1 MDKRIVEFIT
11 ALRAAG
17 VRISLAES
25 ADAFLAIDHLGIQ
38 DRETFRI
45 SLRAS
50 LVKDNSDLE
59 TFDTLFPLFFQTG
72 SPPPLFNPN
81 QELTPTEA
89 KKLAEALRQFN
100 DEVRKMLEKLLNGQ
114 PLNQYEMQQLDQ
126 LINQSNISDLRYQNW
141 LSRQMEQALHFRE
154 VRQAIEDLAGMLRQ
168 MGMNRERVEE
178 LRQMLQSNQQ
188 ALQDQIRQYAGQRI
202 AENLGRKSRRDR
214 MDNLYNLPF
223 HSLTEEEMHELRKEV
238 RRLAAMLRTRVA
250 LRMKRAR
257 NGILDV
263 KSTLRANLK
272 NSGVPF
278 DIRHRDKALKPRIV
292 LLCDVS
298 TSMRYCSELMLTL
311 LGEVQDQI
319 SKTHA
324 FAFIDHLEYITPL
337 YVDYRPGEAIGKI
350 LRQMPSGHYNT
361 DLGFS
366 LKNFTEEFFNTVASR
381 TTFLIVG
388 DGRNNFN
395 DPRADLLRDI
405 SRRSRYTLWFNP
417 EPLALWGSGD
427 SDIPKYQPH
436 CKQMFQVSNL
446 TQLASAIDHLLV
458 SNFTS

>member
-1 MDKRIVEFIT
+1 MDKRIVEFIA

-25 ADAFLAIDHLGIQ
+25 ADAFQAIDHLGIQ
-38 DRETFRI
+38 DRDVFRI
-45 SLRAS
+45 SLRS
-50 LVKDNSDLE
+50 TLVKDNPDLE

-81 QELTPTEA
+81 QEMSREEA
-89 KKLAEALRQFN
+89 QKLAEGLRQFS
-100 DEVRKMLEKLLNGQ
+100 DEVRKMLGKLMNGE
-114 PLNQYEMQQLDQ
+114 PLNQYELQQLDQ
-126 LINQSNISDLRYQNW
+126 LINQSNISDLHYQNW

-154 VRQAIEDLAGMLRQ
+154 VRQAIEELAQMLQQ
-168 MGMNRERVEE
+168 MGMNRQRVEE
-178 LRQMLQSNQQ
+178 LCQMLQSNQQ
-188 ALQDQIRQYAGQRI
+188 ALQDQIRQFAGQRI
-202 AENLGRKSRRDR
+202 AENLSHQSRRDR

-278 DIRHRDKALKPRIV
+278 DIRHRDRSLKPRIV
-292 LLCDVS
+292 LLCDIS
-298 TSMRYCSELMLTL
+298 TSMRYCSELMLSL
-311 LGEVQDQI
+311 LGEIQDQI

-337 YVDYRPGEAIGKI
+337 YGDYRPGEAIGKI
-350 LRQMPSGHYNT
+350 LRQMPSGYYNT
-361 DLGFS
+361 DLGYS
-366 LKNFTEEFFNTVASR
+366 LKNFSDEFFGTIDSR

-395 DPRADLLRDI
+395 DPRVDLFRDI
-405 SRRSRYTLWFNP
+405 ARRSRYTLWFNP
-417 EPLALWGSGD
+417 EPFALWGSGD
-427 SDIPKYQPH
+427 SDILKYQPH
-436 CKQMFQVSNL
+436 CKQVVQVSNL

-458 SNFTS
+458 SNFT

>member
-1 MDKRIVEFIT
+1 MDQRIVEFIT
-11 ALRAAG
+11 AMRAAG

-25 ADAFLAIDHLGIQ
+25 ADAFQAVDSLGIQ

-45 SLRAS
+45 SLRSS
-50 LVKDNSDLE
+50 LIKDNADLE

-81 QELTPTEA
+81 KEMTPDEA
-89 KKLAEALRQFN
+89 RKLAQALRQFS
-100 DEVRKMLEKLLNGQ
+100 DEIRKMLEKLMNGE
-114 PLNQYEMQQLDQ
+114 PLNKYELQQLDQ

-141 LSRQMEQALHFRE
+141 LSRQMEQAMNFRE
-154 VRQAIEDLAGMLRQ
+154 VRQAIEDLAQMLRQ
-168 MGMNRERVEE
+168 MGMNRQRVEE

-188 ALQDQIRQYAGQRI
+188 ALQDQIHQYAGQRI
-202 AENLGRKSRRDR
+202 AENMSRQNRHDR

-238 RRLAAMLRTRVA
+238 RRMAAILRTRVA

-257 NGILDV
+257 NGLLDV

-278 DIRHRDKALKPRIV
+278 DIRHRDRSLKPRIV

-298 TSMRYCSELMLTL
+298 TSMRYCSELMLSL
-311 LGEVQDQI
+311 LGEIQDQI

-337 YVDYRPGEAIGKI
+337 YADYQPGEAIGKI
-350 LRQMPSGHYNT
+350 LHQMPSGHYNT
-361 DLGFS
+361 DLGYS
-366 LKNFTEEFFNTVASR
+366 LKNFMDEFYDTVDSR

-395 DPRADLLRDI
+395 DPRVDLFRDI
-405 SRRSRYTLWFNP
+405 AHRSRYTLWFNP

-427 SDIPKYQPH
+427 SDILKYQPH
-436 CKQMFQVSNL
+436 CKQVFQVSNL
-446 TQLASAIDHLLV
+446 TQLAAAIDHLLV
-458 SNFTS
+458 SNFQ

>member
-25 ADAFLAIDHLGIQ
+25 ADAFHAIDHVGIQ
-38 DRETFRI
+38 DRELFRI
-45 SLRAS
+45 SLRAT
-50 LVKDNSDLE
+50 LVKNNPDLE
-59 TFDTLFPLFFQTG
+59 TFDNLFPLFFQSG

-81 QELTPTEA
+81 KEMSPEEA
-89 KKLAEALRQFN
+89 RMLAEALRHFSDQI
-100 DEVRKMLEKLLNGQ
+100 RKMLEKLMNGE
-114 PLNQYEMQQLDQ
+114 PLNQYELQQLDQ
-126 LINQSNISDLRYQNW
+126 FVNQSNVTDLRYQNW
-141 LSRQMEQALHFRE
+141 LSRQMEQALQFRE
-154 VRQAIEDLAGMLRQ
+154 VRQAIENLAQMLQQ
-168 MGMNRERVEE
+168 MGMNRQRVAE

-188 ALQDQIRQYAGQRI
+188 ALQEQIRQYAGQRI
-202 AENLGRKSRRDR
+202 AENLSQQSHHDR

-223 HSLTEEEMHELRKEV
+223 HSLTEEEMHDLRKEI
-238 RRLAAMLRTRVA
+238 RRLAATLRTRVA

-257 NGILDV
+257 NGFLDV

-272 NSGVPF
+272 NGSVPF
-278 DIRHRDKALKPRIV
+278 DIRHRDHALKPRIV
-292 LLCDVS
+292 LLCDIS
-298 TSMRYCSELMLTL
+298 TSMRYCSELMLSL

-350 LRQMPSGHYNT
+350 LRKMPSGHYNT
-361 DLGFS
+361 DLGYS
-366 LKNFTEEFFNTVASR
+366 LKNFTEAFFDTIDSR

-395 DPRADLLRDI
+395 DPRLDLFRNI
-405 SRRSRYTLWFNP
+405 TRRSRYTLWFNP

-427 SDIPKYQPH
+427 SDILKYQPH
-436 CKQMFQVSNL
+436 CNQIFQVSNL
-446 TQLASAIDHLLV
+446 SQLAAAIDRMLV
-458 SNFTS
+458 SNFS